1 MMMILINSNKMW
13 KNNFSLLNIII
24 LICLELKEANVN
36 FVQEDNAE
44 NIEEIII

>member
-1 MMMILINSNKMW
+1 MMMILIISKMW